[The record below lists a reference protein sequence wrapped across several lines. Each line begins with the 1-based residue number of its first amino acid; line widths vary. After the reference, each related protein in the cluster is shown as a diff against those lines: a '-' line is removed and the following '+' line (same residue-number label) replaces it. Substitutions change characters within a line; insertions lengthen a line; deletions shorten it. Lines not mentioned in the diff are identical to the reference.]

1 MESFHHSDNYYDFSY
16 LGGSVL
22 LIFDNV
28 AVELCVHGTGMVQ
41 CRTMNLWDVKIRTT
55 KDFPPS
61 DMGLIGDRYFYD
73 LSMQFQLTYENQ
85 IVERVVVDNVD
96 AYPFSLSGFDEEKA
110 KAAEENNSLPDHVHF
125 HLRNGVDFGV
135 YSEQIEYF
143 YIELKKE
150 NTSHDDMS

>member
-1 MESFHHSDNYYDFSY
+1 M
-16 LGGSVL
+16 
-22 LIFDNV
+22 
-28 AVELCVHGTGMVQ
+28 
-41 CRTMNLWDVKIRTT
+41 RIR
-55 KDFPPS
+55 S
-61 DMGLIGDRYFYD
+61 
-73 LSMQFQLTYENQ
+73 
-85 IVERVVVDNVD
+85 
-96 AYPFSLSGFDEEKA
+96 FDEEKA